1 MTTNGTAPDVPADA
15 NESCPGTNAEAAG
28 RAAACAGCPNQQAC
42 ATAPKGVDPD
52 VVAVAERL
60 RDVKHKIL
68 VLSGKG
74 GVGKST
80 FASQLAYGL
89 ASDAGVDVGL
99 LDIDICGP
107 SAPIMFHQ
115 EGQDVHKS
123 NSGWQP
129 VYVAENL
136 AVMSIGF
143 LLPNPDDAV
152 VWRGPRK
159 NGLIKQFLKDTE
171 WGALDFLVVDA
182 PPGTSD
188 EHLSIVQYLKH
199 AGITGA
205 LIVTTPQEVAMAD
218 VRKELSFCKKVG
230 VRVLGVVENMSG
242 LAVPVA
248 RGPPTSADVGPT
260 FRAGT
265 HADAAAADD
274 DAEALGAKIRAV
286 IEAHCAETGADPN
299 TARLEVD
306 VFAATRGGA
315 EKMCADHGVPFLGR
329 VPLDPAI
336 AAAAE
341 RGASLF
347 DDAHTAHAGAGGT
360 GASYAAVRAVVDG
373 VRAAIGEA

>member
-1 MTTNGTAPDVPADA
+1 M
-15 NESCPGTNAEAAG
+15 
-28 RAAACAGCPNQQAC
+28 
-42 ATAPKGVDPD
+42 
-52 VVAVAERL
+52 
-60 RDVKHKIL
+60 
-68 VLSGKG
+68 
-74 GVGKST
+74 
-80 FASQLAYGL
+80 
-89 ASDAGVDVGL
+89 
-99 LDIDICGP
+99 
-107 SAPIMFHQ
+107 
-115 EGQDVHKS
+115 
-123 NSGWQP
+123 
-129 VYVAENL
+129 
-136 AVMSIGF
+136 
-143 LLPNPDDAV
+143 
-152 VWRGPRK
+152 
-159 NGLIKQFLKDTE
+159 IKQFLKDT
-171 WGALDFLVVDA
+171 GRALDFLVVDA

-242 LAVPVA
+242 PVPLA
-248 RGPPTSADVGPT
+248 RGHPTSADVVPT

-299 TARLEVD
+299 TADSRWT
-306 VFAATRGGA
+306 FSPRRAAAR
-315 EKMCADHGVPFLGR
+315 KMCADHGVPFLGR

-373 VRAAIGEA
+373 VRAAIGEAQE

>member
-89 ASDAGVDVGL
+89 AANAETDVGL

-115 EGQDVHKS
+115 EGADVHKS

-129 VYVAENL
+129 VYVTENL

-218 VRKELSFCKKVG
+218 VRKELSFCKKVN
-230 VRVLGVVENMSG
+230 VPVIGVVENMSG
-242 LAVPVA
+242 FAAPAYSA
-248 RGPPTSADVGPT
+248 RFATGSVTTSSKSKNSAHDSDSS
-260 FRAGT
+260 
-265 HADAAAADD
+265 DA
-274 DAEALGAKIRAV
+274 LLTQKIRAV
-286 IEAHCAETGADPN
+286 IEAHCAETGVDPN

-306 VFAATRGGA
+306 VFAPTRGGA
-315 EKMCADHGVPFLGR
+315 EKMCADFSVPFLGR

-347 DDAHTAHAGAGGT
+347 DEDDFEKSAAF
-360 GASYAAVRAVVDG
+360 AAVRAVVNR
-373 VRAAIGEA
+373 VRAAVGET

>member
-89 ASDAGVDVGL
+89 ASDAGKDVGL

-171 WGALDFLVVDA
+171 WGAMDFLVVDA

-205 LIVTTPQEVAMAD
+205 LIITTPQEVAMAD
-218 VRKELSFCKKVG
+218 VRKELSFCKKVN
-230 VRVLGVVENMSG
+230 VPVIGVVENMAG
-242 LAVPVA
+242 FAAPVYRA
-248 RGPPTSADVGPT
+248 SAGGSKPRFATGSTTDTSKENDERADSSESLT
-260 FRAGT
+260 Q
-265 HADAAAADD
+265 
-274 DAEALGAKIRAV
+274 KIRAV
-286 IEAHCAETGADPN
+286 IEAHCFETGADPN
-299 TARLEVD
+299 DAFLESD
-306 VFAATRGGA
+306 VFAPTTGGA
-315 EKMCADHGVPFLGR
+315 EKMCADFAVPFLGR

-347 DDAHTAHAGAGGT
+347 DEDSFEKGA
-360 GASYAAVRAVVDG
+360 AFAAVRAVVNR
-373 VRAAIGEA
+373 VRAAVGEA

>member
-89 ASDAGVDVGL
+89 AAHSETDVGL

-115 EGQDVHKS
+115 QGADVHKS

-129 VYVAENL
+129 VYVTENL

-205 LIVTTPQEVAMAD
+205 LIITTPQEVAMAD
-218 VRKELSFCKKVG
+218 VRKELSFCKKVN
-230 VRVLGVVENMSG
+230 VPVIGVVENMAG
-242 LAVPVA
+242 FAAPVYRA
-248 RGPPTSADVGPT
+248 SAGGGTPRFATGNTTDT
-260 FRAGT
+260 NRENDERADSESLT
-265 HADAAAADD
+265 Q
-274 DAEALGAKIRAV
+274 KIRAV
-286 IEAHCAETGADPN
+286 IEAHCLETGADPN
-299 TARLEVD
+299 TAFLETD
-306 VFAATRGGA
+306 VFAPTRGGA
-315 EKMCADHGVPFLGR
+315 EKMCADFAVPFLGR

-347 DDAHTAHAGAGGT
+347 DEDSFEKGA
-360 GASYAAVRAVVDG
+360 AFAAVRAVVNR
-373 VRAAIGEA
+373 VRAAVGEA

>member
-1 MTTNGTAPDVPADA
+1 
-15 NESCPGTNAEAAG
+15 
-28 RAAACAGCPNQQAC
+28 
-42 ATAPKGVDPD
+42 
-52 VVAVAERL
+52 
-60 RDVKHKIL
+60 
-68 VLSGKG
+68 
-74 GVGKST
+74 
-80 FASQLAYGL
+80 
-89 ASDAGVDVGL
+89 
-99 LDIDICGP
+99 
-107 SAPIMFHQ
+107 
-115 EGQDVHKS
+115 
-123 NSGWQP
+123 
-129 VYVAENL
+129 
-136 AVMSIGF
+136 
-143 LLPNPDDAV
+143 
-152 VWRGPRK
+152 
-159 NGLIKQFLKDTE
+159 
-171 WGALDFLVVDA
+171 VDA

-242 LAVPVA
+242 LAVPLA
-248 RGPPTSADVGPT
+248 RGRRADVK

-265 HADAAAADD
+265 HADAAAADA

-347 DDAHTAHAGAGGT
+347 DDAHTGHDAGAGGS
-360 GASYAAVRAVVDG
+360 GAAYAAVRAVVDG

>member
-1 MTTNGTAPDVPADA
+1 MTTDAPAPDVPADA

-89 ASDAGVDVGL
+89 AADAGKDVGL

-107 SAPIMFHQ
+107 SAPIMFRQ

-123 NSGWQP
+123 NTGWQP
-129 VYVAENL
+129 VYVTENL

-152 VWRGPRK
+152 IWRGPRK

-230 VRVLGVVENMSG
+230 VNVLGVVENMSG
-242 LAVPVA
+242 LAAPVT
-248 RGPPTSADVGPT
+248 RGGATFKVGAPNANE
-260 FRAGT
+260 RAV
-265 HADAAAADD
+265 DA
-274 DAEALGAKIRAV
+274 DAEALTAKIRAV

-299 TARLEVD
+299 TARLELD

-315 EKMCADHGVPFLGR
+315 AKMCADHGVPFLGR

-347 DDAHTAHAGAGGT
+347 DDDAHASDEANVGNS
-360 GASYAAVRAVVDG
+360 ASYAAVRAVVDG
-373 VRAAIGEA
+373 VRAAVGET